1 MDKFFYNHKIM
12 VKEDLNMIKLIVG
25 LGNPTAQYEGTRHNA
40 GFYLVDQ
47 LLSKYSHKKMK
58 LDVDGELYKINV
70 NNQDIFLL
78 KPMTFMND
86 SGISVS
92 KTMKELG
99 LNNDEILIVH
109 DEIHLVPGKIN
120 LKYSGSS
127 GGNNG
132 IKSIISFIG
141 ESFWRLR
148 LGIGKPE
155 NNADLLSWVLSKPE
169 QEEFVELFNKIL
181 IIISDILLLINN
193 QNDFQQK
200 YNRK

>member
-1 MDKFFYNHKIM
+1 
-12 VKEDLNMIKLIVG
+12 
-25 LGNPTAQYEGTRHNA
+25 
-40 GFYLVDQ
+40 
-47 LLSKYSHKKMK
+47 
-58 LDVDGELYKINV
+58 
-70 NNQDIFLL
+70 
-78 KPMTFMND
+78 MTFMND

-92 KTMKELG
+92 KTIKELG

-109 DEIHLVPGKIN
+109 DEIHLAPGKIN